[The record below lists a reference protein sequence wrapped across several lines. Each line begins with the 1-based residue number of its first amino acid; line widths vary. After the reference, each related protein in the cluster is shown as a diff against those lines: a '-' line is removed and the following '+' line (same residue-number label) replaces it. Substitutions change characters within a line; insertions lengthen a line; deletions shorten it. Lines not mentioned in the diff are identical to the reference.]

1 MEKINVNDIVRIE
14 TMPKVFEQLEMIGK
28 YIDEQ
33 VKDIDIL
40 ECNEDNKN
48 EIKSRRAEINNT
60 LKLLD
65 DKRKE
70 IKNTLLEPYE
80 IFNEKYEKE
89 CKGKLLSASEILKS
103 KIDSIEEQQ
112 KKEKKE
118 ELELFAKE
126 HFTFNN
132 IEDIVNFND
141 IGLNITLSASMK
153 SLKEQVLKFCEKI
166 SNDIKLIELEE
177 YKEEIL
183 LEYKNNL
190 DLTKSK
196 LNVLNRHK
204 QLEEIRKKEEE
215 KQLMFDEEDK
225 IVEVV
230 EEVIEEEITAPVEI
244 IEDEDIIE
252 VQFKVR
258 GTKEQIKEIKRLII
272 ELGVD
277 YE

>member
-1 MEKINVNDIVRIE
+1 MEKINVNDIVRVE
-14 TMPKVFEQLEMIGK
+14 TMPKVFSQLEMIGK

-48 EIKSRRAEINNT
+48 EIKSRRTEINNT

-89 CKGKLLSASEILKS
+89 CKEKLLSASEILKS

-112 KKEKKE
+112 KNEKKE

-132 IEDIVNFND
+132 IEDVVNFND

-177 YKEEIL
+177 HKEEIL

-196 LNVLNRHK
+196 LNVLTRHK

-244 IEDEDIIE
+244 IEDEELLTVTFTITD
-252 VQFKVR
+252 
-258 GTKEQIKEIKRLII
+258 TKENIIKLREFMKKEGIK
-272 ELGVD
+272 

>member
-1 MEKINVNDIVRIE
+1 MKNKKELIVL
-14 TMPKVFEQLEMIGK
+14 EQLPIIK
-28 YIDEQ
+28 TY
-33 VKDIDIL
+33 L
-40 ECNEDNKN
+40 EEL
-48 EIKSRRAEINNT
+48 S
-60 LKLLD
+60 
-65 DKRKE
+65 KE
-70 IKNTLLEPYE
+70 IKVKVNNAVSLVVNEETVKDVKQVRADLNKDFKELEE
-80 IFNEKYEKE
+80 QRKKVKLAIISKYEEFEEIYKE
-89 CKGKLLSASEILKS
+89 NVSNIYKSADVDLKN
-103 KIDSIEEQQ
+103 KIDDVENKLKE
-112 KKEKKE
+112 EKKE

-132 IEDIVNFND
+132 IEDVVNFND

-177 YKEEIL
+177 HKEEIL

-196 LNVLNRHK
+196 LNVLTRHK

-215 KQLMFDEEDK
+215 KQLMFDEEEK
-225 IVEVV
+225 IVDAI

-258 GTKEQIKEIKRLII
+258 GSKEQIKQIKNLII